1 MISPPDPSRGPL
13 VVATLIVPFAE
24 QSFGIKAGVRRMNN
38 QSREHSVSGLAK
50 EPNGMCLIRCASL
63 LAESGTCRT
72 PPGRVGERG

>member
-1 MISPPDPSRGPL
+1 
-13 VVATLIVPFAE
+13 
-24 QSFGIKAGVRRMNN
+24 MNN

-72 PPGRVGERG
+72 PPGRVGERGMKFRFDWAPGMPPLWL